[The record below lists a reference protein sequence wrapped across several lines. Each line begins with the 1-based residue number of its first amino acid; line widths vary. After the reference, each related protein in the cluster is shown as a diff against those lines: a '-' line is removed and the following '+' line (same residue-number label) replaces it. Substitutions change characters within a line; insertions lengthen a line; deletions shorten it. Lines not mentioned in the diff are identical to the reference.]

1 MIISQRFVN
10 IIYLF
15 KNLEV
20 LCIYEFHP
28 TPINS
33 CNYLNNIV
41 CHDGNDIKED
51 LDYNWFSFDV
61 DMQMQLNHKLI

>member
-1 MIISQRFVN
+1 MIISQVRFVN

-20 LCIYEFHP
+20 LCIYEFHR

-33 CNYLNNIV
+33 CDYLNNIV

-51 LDYNWFSFDV
+51 IRL
-61 DMQMQLNHKLI
+61 QLIFLWCGYANAIES

>member
-51 LDYNWFSFDV
+51 LDYN
-61 DMQMQLNHKLI
+61 

>member
-1 MIISQRFVN
+1 M
-10 IIYLF
+10 
-15 KNLEV
+15 EV

-33 CNYLNNIV
+33 CDYLNNIV

-51 LDYNWFSFDV
+51 IRL
-61 DMQMQLNHKLI
+61 QLIFL